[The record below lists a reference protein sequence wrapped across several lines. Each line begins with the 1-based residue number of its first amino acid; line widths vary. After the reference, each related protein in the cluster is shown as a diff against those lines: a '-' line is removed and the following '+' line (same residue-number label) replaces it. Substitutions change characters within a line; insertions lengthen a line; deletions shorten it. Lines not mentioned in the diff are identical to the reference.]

1 MMWCSLP
8 FALSDAFSRRVPF
21 RKFAIPRSAATRTR
35 FSWALE
41 TLTSAKSLVLAA
53 VGRECQQKNETTE
66 GPNPSVELI
75 RKTHRDDK
83 QKSLALTDES
93 EISRQQEWLKFR
105 VGRGVQG
112 SPKPMIPE
120 SHPLQ
125 TLFQELV
132 GRHYAEEIGIR
143 DPQIVAYVSH
153 LLAEF
158 CEADQLYKI
167 KDATNRALND
177 VGEMLLE
184 SDPVYGP
191 APSFDRERQV
201 RKHIGDYTLF
211 FAGMFPEAINHFR
224 LRRQR
229 VENLV
234 DWIKAGKESY
244 YIVSKFEH
252 FEYAKVAPLF
262 ASLSKNFEECV
273 YGLNMVKNDL
283 EEMQHPIT
291 RRGDELIM

>member
-1 MMWCSLP
+1 
-8 FALSDAFSRRVPF
+8 
-21 RKFAIPRSAATRTR
+21 
-35 FSWALE
+35 
-41 TLTSAKSLVLAA
+41 
-53 VGRECQQKNETTE
+53 
-66 GPNPSVELI
+66 
-75 RKTHRDDK
+75 
-83 QKSLALTDES
+83 
-93 EISRQQEWLKFR
+93 
-105 VGRGVQG
+105 
-112 SPKPMIPE
+112 MIPE

-125 TLFQELV
+125 ELFQDLV

-143 DPQIVAYVSH
+143 APQIVAYVSP

-158 CEADQLYKI
+158 SQADHLYKVQ
-167 KDATNRALND
+167 DAANRPLAD

-211 FAGMFPEAINHFR
+211 YAGMFPESINHYR

-229 VENLV
+229 VESFV
-234 DWIKAGKESY
+234 EWVKAGKESY

-262 ASLSKNFEECV
+262 ATLSQNFEQCV
-273 YGLNMVKNDL
+273 YGLNLVKNEL
-283 EEMQHPIT
+283 EVMQHPIA
-291 RRGDELIM
+291 RISSELIM

>member
-1 MMWCSLP
+1 MRT
-8 FALSDAFSRRVPF
+8 AEF
-21 RKFAIPRSAATRTR
+21 R
-35 FSWALE
+35 
-41 TLTSAKSLVLAA
+41 
-53 VGRECQQKNETTE
+53 G
-66 GPNPSVELI
+66 
-75 RKTHRDDK
+75 
-83 QKSLALTDES
+83 
-93 EISRQQEWLKFR
+93 LK
-105 VGRGVQG
+105 
-112 SPKPMIPE
+112 MIPE

-125 TLFQELV
+125 ELFQDLV
-132 GRHYAEEIGIR
+132 GRHYAEQIGIR

-158 CEADQLYKI
+158 CEVDQLFKVH
-167 KDATNRALND
+167 DATDRPLAD

-211 FAGMFPEAINHFR
+211 LAGMFPESINHFR

-229 VENLV
+229 LENFIEWV
-234 DWIKAGKESY
+234 KAGKESY

-262 ASLSKNFEECV
+262 ATLSKNFEECV

-283 EEMQHPIT
+283 EEMQHPIV
-291 RRGDELIM
+291 RRANELIM